1 MERLVT
7 ERAYD
12 IIVFFLDPVIVVTH
26 GHGWHLLV
34 NGWVRR
40 RRRRHVG
47 LVTTAGTATVVAAVV
62 IDRSDRRDR

>member
-12 IIVFFLDPVIVVTH
+12 IIVFFLDRVTVVAH

-47 LVTTAGTATVVAAVV
+47 LITTAGAATVVV